1 MPQFGNLM
9 ALNHS
14 CPRDLFGYGP
24 ETPAPQWPNQ
34 AKVAVQFVLNYEEGG
49 ENCVLYG
56 DPHSESYLWEI
67 VGAPGLTGVRNMN
80 IESIYEYGS
89 RSGVW
94 RILALFREHRLPLT
108 VYAVGMALE
117 RNPTVAARMLADGHE
132 IATHGYRWIDYQY
145 VGEETERA
153 HLQKAIEI
161 QQQLTGSRPL
171 GCYIGRISPNTRR
184 IVAEEGGFLYNSDV
198 YNDDLPY
205 WELHGEKPLLLVPY
219 TLDVNDMKFGTAQG
233 FNTGEDFFD
242 YARAAFDTLYKKAVD
257 KFKKDG
263 NLEEYKENIKRLD
276 FIQDVFKVR
285 KSIFPEGDL
294 DYLGKFKIKERKG
307 DKPKK
312 KGFTQ
317 SIKEGFNDIKEYFN

>member
-1 MPQFGNLM
+1 MG
-9 ALNHS
+9 LNHS
-14 CPRDLFGYGP
+14 CPRDLLGYGP
-24 ETPAPQWPNQ
+24 EPPDPQWPNQ

-67 VGAPGLTGVRNMN
+67 VGAPGLAGVRNMN

-94 RILALFREHRLPLT
+94 RILGLFREIGLPLT

-145 VGEETERA
+145 VGEEAERA

-161 QQQLTGSRPL
+161 QRQLTGSRPL

-233 FNTGEDFFD
+233 FNTGEDFFN
-242 YARAAFDTLYKKAVD
+242 YARAAFDTLYKEGETSPKMMSIGLHCRLIGRPGRFEGLCKFVEYIQQHERVWVTRRVD
-257 KFKKDG
+257 IAKHWQKVHPVEKW
-263 NLEEYKENIKRLD
+263 LD
-276 FIQDVFKVR
+276 
-285 KSIFPEGDL
+285 
-294 DYLGKFKIKERKG
+294 LGTVG
-307 DKPKK
+307 
-312 KGFTQ
+312 
-317 SIKEGFNDIKEYFN
+317 

>member
-1 MPQFGNLM
+1 M
-9 ALNHS
+9 A
-14 CPRDLFGYGP
+14 
-24 ETPAPQWPNQ
+24 
-34 AKVAVQFVLNYEEGG
+34 
-49 ENCVLYG
+49 
-56 DPHSESYLWEI
+56 
-67 VGAPGLTGVRNMN
+67 GVRNMN

-242 YARAAFDTLYKKAVD
+242 YARAAFDTLYKEGETAPKMMSIGLHCRLIGRPGRFEGLRKFVEHIQQHERVWVTRRVD
-257 KFKKDG
+257 IAKHWH
-263 NLEEYKENIKRLD
+263 
-276 FIQDVFKVR
+276 KVHPVQNW
-285 KSIFPEGDL
+285 FDL
-294 DYLGKFKIKERKG
+294 GTVG
-307 DKPKK
+307 
-312 KGFTQ
+312 
-317 SIKEGFNDIKEYFN
+317 